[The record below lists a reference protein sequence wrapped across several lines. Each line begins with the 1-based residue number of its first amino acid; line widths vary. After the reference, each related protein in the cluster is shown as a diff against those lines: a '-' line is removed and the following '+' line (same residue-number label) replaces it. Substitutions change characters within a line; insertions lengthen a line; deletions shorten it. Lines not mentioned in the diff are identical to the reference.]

1 MSENQPQPVNPATA
15 NATQPPVSP
24 LPPATPASEPA
35 KTDADPKLW
44 EPTKKRL
51 YRGTTEGRGRIWRDL
66 PQLLPPLCHG
76 TVAL

>member
-44 EPTKKRL
+44 EPCLL
-51 YRGTTEGRGRIWRDL
+51 YTSPSPRDS
-66 PQLLPPLCHG
+66 
-76 TVAL
+76 